1 MSLYLE
7 NMGPRQSIASEILDT
22 IRFGDLDRIKSA
34 GTYVKKKLDASSD
47 AYVLHFGRSKDFY
60 GAVLVHKP
68 NSIEVKLV
76 NAGRKKSMKF
86 KRLTEVKQYFCKSLI
101 L

>member
-34 GTYVKKKLDASSD
+34 GTYVKKKLDATSD

-76 NAGRKKSMKF
+76 SDGRKKSMKF
-86 KRLTEVKQYFCKSLI
+86 KRLAEVKQYFCKSCI